1 MISVI
6 IPVFNEEANIHSLY
20 ERLSGV
26 MQQMDIPYELLFV
39 NDGSKDASLE
49 ILRELS
55 LRDTHCRYLSF
66 SRNFGHQVAL
76 SAGIDHCRGEYA
88 VFIDADLQD
97 PPEIIPQ
104 MYAKLKEG
112 FDVVYAKRES
122 REGESWFKTASA
134 HLFYRLLNKMTRIE
148 IPLDTGDFR
157 LVNLAVLRYL
167 RSMPEKHKFLRGQI
181 AWLGFR
187 QSSFLY
193 QREARKNGESGY
205 SISKMIRLA
214 LDGITS
220 FSNWPLRLASLSGFI
235 FSLVGF
241 GLILYT
247 LYSRYI
253 IKDYVPGW
261 ASQMITIVFIGGIQ
275 LIGIGIIGEYI
286 SRMNDNLRNRPL
298 YIVQESS
305 EDSGLSSTLS

>member
-1 MISVI
+1 MISII
-6 IPVFNEEANIHSLY
+6 IPVYNEEANIPLLY
-20 ERLSGV
+20 ERLTGV
-26 MQQMDIPYELLFV
+26 IQKMEIPYELLFV
-39 NDGSKDASLE
+39 NDGSKDNSLS
-49 ILRELS
+49 ILRSLS
-55 LRDTHCRYLSF
+55 ERDASCRYLSF

-76 SAGIDHCRGEYA
+76 SAGIDHCKGDVA

-97 PPEIIPQ
+97 PPEIIPE
-104 MYAKLKEG
+104 MFALLNSG

-134 HLFYRLLNKMTRIE
+134 HMFYRILNKMTRIE

-157 LVNLAVLRYL
+157 LVNASVLRYL
-167 RSMPEKHKFLRGQI
+167 RAMPEKHKFLRGQI
-181 AWLGFR
+181 AWMGFR
-187 QSSFLY
+187 QSPFLY

-205 SISKMIRLA
+205 SLTKMIRLA

-220 FSNWPLRLASLSGFI
+220 FSNWPLRLATLSGFV

-241 GLILYT
+241 GLIIYT

-261 ASQMITIVFIGGIQ
+261 ASQMITMVFIGGIQ

-298 YIVQESS
+298 YIIQESS
-305 EDSGLSSTLS
+305 KSEHLQP